1 MYFYYNLAAFY
12 YVALSLAVVVA
23 GAYCSRRA
31 EPPEQR
37 KPRSVN
43 LRSNVA
49 SGKSSVTVAAL
60 RLLSE
65 ERSNDQREPD
75 ATPKPGTL
83 GFKNDSGRLLVETA
97 RHRRIMFPLR
107 ASIYTPG

>member
-1 MYFYYNLAAFY
+1 MDAFRIYFYYNLAAFY

-49 SGKSSVTVAAL
+49 TLQFSGRTASRDVPLCIATVLSNRCSGTDIRGVAACL
-60 RLLSE
+60 CGV
-65 ERSNDQREPD
+65 
-75 ATPKPGTL
+75 ATGP
-83 GFKNDSGRLLVETA
+83 R
-97 RHRRIMFPLR
+97 
-107 ASIYTPG
+107 